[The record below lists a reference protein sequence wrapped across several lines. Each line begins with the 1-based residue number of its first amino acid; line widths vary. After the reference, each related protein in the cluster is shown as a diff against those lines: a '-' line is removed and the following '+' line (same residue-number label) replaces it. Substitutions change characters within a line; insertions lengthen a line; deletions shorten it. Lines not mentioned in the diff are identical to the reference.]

1 MSAIART
8 RSVLLTAATFPLRRR
23 RSGRRVLGRRQPSAA
38 VRIRPLELCD
48 GLCGPFFE
56 AERSVR
62 VGIELC
68 ESLATGAEDFLRLNP
83 AVLVLVRAGET
94 FLVAAFGAGLGRCES
109 SERRSS
115 MQRLRRL

>member
-1 MSAIART
+1 MVVAY
-8 RSVLLTAATFPLRRR
+8 
-23 RSGRRVLGRRQPSAA
+23 SAA
-38 VRIRPLELCD
+38 ASHTLRSASAPLNFCDRVRR
-48 GLCGPFFE
+48 PFFE

-62 VGIELC
+62 VGIELS

-94 FLVAAFGAGLGRCES
+94 FLFAAFGAGLGCCES

-115 MQRLRRL
+115 KARLRSL